1 MSALRDRLVALLSS
15 TVGEGAARSTVD
27 AALEDLDRDPDG
39 LDQRAA
45 LDVLEHIAQR
55 PGLIGVTARF
65 AKSRL
70 LLG

>member
-1 MSALRDRLVALLSS
+1 M
-15 TVGEGAARSTVD
+15 D